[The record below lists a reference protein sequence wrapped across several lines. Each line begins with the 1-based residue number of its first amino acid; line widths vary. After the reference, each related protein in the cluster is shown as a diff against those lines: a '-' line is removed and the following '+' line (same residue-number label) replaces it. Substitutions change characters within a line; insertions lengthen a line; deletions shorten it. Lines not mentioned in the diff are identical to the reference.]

1 MNFTFLETAA
11 ANTSMWSSVIMM
23 ALIIVVFWFFIIR
36 PQRKKD
42 KETAKMRSE
51 LQVGDEIVTI
61 GGIIGII
68 VSMKEDSLVIPVD
81 VGGVEDQRPERQQQL
96 GQAQGGPQAQVVRG
110 PAPIRLPH
118 RQGGLLRAGQVVVQ
132 PGVEPRLGVGP
143 PAAGHGRAALV
154 DQPLP
159 ALEAERSGGLRHLR

>member
-1 MNFTFLETAA
+1 MNIAFLETASGSG
-11 ANTSMWSSVIMM
+11 SMWSSIIMM

-68 VSMKEDSLVIPVD
+68 VSMKEDSLDIETGSD
-81 VGGVEDQRPERQQQL
+81 RSK
-96 GQAQGGPQAQVVRG
+96 VRLARWAISG
-110 PAPIRLPH
+110 KNTTA
-118 RQGGLLRAGQVVVQ
+118 
-132 PGVEPRLGVGP
+132 EPK
-143 PAAGHGRAALV
+143 
-154 DQPLP
+154 
-159 ALEAERSGGLRHLR
+159 

>member
-1 MNFTFLETAA
+1 MNIAFLETASGSG
-11 ANTSMWSSVIMM
+11 SMWSSTIMM

-68 VSMKEDSLVIPVD
+68 VSMKEDSLVIETGSD
-81 VGGVEDQRPERQQQL
+81 RSK
-96 GQAQGGPQAQVVRG
+96 VRLARWAISG
-110 PAPIRLPH
+110 KNTTA
-118 RQGGLLRAGQVVVQ
+118 
-132 PGVEPRLGVGP
+132 EPK
-143 PAAGHGRAALV
+143 
-154 DQPLP
+154 
-159 ALEAERSGGLRHLR
+159 

>member
-1 MNFTFLETAA
+1 MNIASGSG
-11 ANTSMWSSVIMM
+11 SMWSSIIMM

-68 VSMKEDSLVIPVD
+68 VSMKEDSLVIETGSD
-81 VGGVEDQRPERQQQL
+81 RSK
-96 GQAQGGPQAQVVRG
+96 VRLARWAISG
-110 PAPIRLPH
+110 KNTTA
-118 RQGGLLRAGQVVVQ
+118 
-132 PGVEPRLGVGP
+132 EPK
-143 PAAGHGRAALV
+143 
-154 DQPLP
+154 
-159 ALEAERSGGLRHLR
+159 

>member
-1 MNFTFLETAA
+1 MNIAFLETASGSG
-11 ANTSMWSSVIMM
+11 SMWSSIIMM

-68 VSMKEDSLVIPVD
+68 VSMKEDSLVIETGSDRSKV
-81 VGGVEDQRPERQQQL
+81 
-96 GQAQGGPQAQVVRG
+96 
-110 PAPIRLPH
+110 
-118 RQGGLLRAGQVVVQ
+118 LLARWAISGKNTTA
-132 PGVEPRLGVGP
+132 EPK
-143 PAAGHGRAALV
+143 
-154 DQPLP
+154 
-159 ALEAERSGGLRHLR
+159 

>member
-1 MNFTFLETAA
+1 MNIAFLDTASGSG
-11 ANTSMWSSVIMM
+11 SMWSSIIMM

-68 VSMKEDSLVIPVD
+68 VSMKEDSLVIETGSD
-81 VGGVEDQRPERQQQL
+81 RSK
-96 GQAQGGPQAQVVRG
+96 VRLARWAISG
-110 PAPIRLPH
+110 KNTTA
-118 RQGGLLRAGQVVVQ
+118 
-132 PGVEPRLGVGP
+132 EPK
-143 PAAGHGRAALV
+143 
-154 DQPLP
+154 
-159 ALEAERSGGLRHLR
+159 

>member
-1 MNFTFLETAA
+1 MNIAFLETASGSG
-11 ANTSMWSSVIMM
+11 SMWSSIIMM

-68 VSMKEDSLVIPVD
+68 VSMKEDSLVIETVSD
-81 VGGVEDQRPERQQQL
+81 RSK
-96 GQAQGGPQAQVVRG
+96 VRLARWAISG
-110 PAPIRLPH
+110 KNTTA
-118 RQGGLLRAGQVVVQ
+118 
-132 PGVEPRLGVGP
+132 EPK
-143 PAAGHGRAALV
+143 
-154 DQPLP
+154 
-159 ALEAERSGGLRHLR
+159 

>member
-1 MNFTFLETAA
+1 MNIAFLETASGSG
-11 ANTSMWSSVIMM
+11 SMWSSIIMM

-68 VSMKEDSLVIPVD
+68 VRMKEDSLVIETGSD
-81 VGGVEDQRPERQQQL
+81 RSK
-96 GQAQGGPQAQVVRG
+96 VRLARWAISG
-110 PAPIRLPH
+110 KNTTA
-118 RQGGLLRAGQVVVQ
+118 
-132 PGVEPRLGVGP
+132 EPK
-143 PAAGHGRAALV
+143 
-154 DQPLP
+154 
-159 ALEAERSGGLRHLR
+159 

>member
-1 MNFTFLETAA
+1 MNIAFLETASGSG
-11 ANTSMWSSVIMM
+11 SMWPSIIMM

-68 VSMKEDSLVIPVD
+68 VSMKEDSLVIETGSD
-81 VGGVEDQRPERQQQL
+81 RSK
-96 GQAQGGPQAQVVRG
+96 VRLARWAISG
-110 PAPIRLPH
+110 KNTTA
-118 RQGGLLRAGQVVVQ
+118 
-132 PGVEPRLGVGP
+132 EPK
-143 PAAGHGRAALV
+143 
-154 DQPLP
+154 
-159 ALEAERSGGLRHLR
+159 

>member
-1 MNFTFLETAA
+1 MNIAFLETASGSG
-11 ANTSMWSSVIMM
+11 SMWSSIIMM

-68 VSMKEDSLVIPVD
+68 VSMKEDSLVIETGSDRSKVRLARWAISGKNTTAEPK
-81 VGGVEDQRPERQQQL
+81 EFLLKYRRP
-96 GQAQGGPQAQVVRG
+96 
-110 PAPIRLPH
+110 
-118 RQGGLLRAGQVVVQ
+118 
-132 PGVEPRLGVGP
+132 
-143 PAAGHGRAALV
+143 
-154 DQPLP
+154 
-159 ALEAERSGGLRHLR
+159 S

>member
-1 MNFTFLETAA
+1 MNIVFLETASGSG
-11 ANTSMWSSVIMM
+11 SMWSSIIMM

-68 VSMKEDSLVIPVD
+68 VSMKEDSLVIETGSD
-81 VGGVEDQRPERQQQL
+81 RSK
-96 GQAQGGPQAQVVRG
+96 VRLARWAISG
-110 PAPIRLPH
+110 KNTTA
-118 RQGGLLRAGQVVVQ
+118 
-132 PGVEPRLGVGP
+132 EPK
-143 PAAGHGRAALV
+143 
-154 DQPLP
+154 
-159 ALEAERSGGLRHLR
+159 

>member
-1 MNFTFLETAA
+1 MNIAFLETASGSG
-11 ANTSMWSSVIMM
+11 SMWSSIIMM

-68 VSMKEDSLVIPVD
+68 VSMKEDSLVIETGSD
-81 VGGVEDQRPERQQQL
+81 RSK
-96 GQAQGGPQAQVVRG
+96 VRMARWAISG
-110 PAPIRLPH
+110 KNTTA
-118 RQGGLLRAGQVVVQ
+118 
-132 PGVEPRLGVGP
+132 EPK
-143 PAAGHGRAALV
+143 
-154 DQPLP
+154 
-159 ALEAERSGGLRHLR
+159 